1 MYQNKHSGSNIR
13 TTDFT
18 KEIVRR
24 AATMLGVS
32 EVKLIADLVENEYPI
47 VSKKLKELNNEN
59 I

>member
-24 AATMLGVS
+24 AAAMLGVS
-32 EVKLIADLVENEYPI
+32 EVKLIADLVENEYPK
-47 VSKKLKELNNEN
+47 VSEKLKELSK
-59 I
+59 